1 MALLSETD
9 LVYLFAGLLAVASVL
24 LLFVPF
30 LRRTWIFAATPIGFA
45 IVVGPIVLLSVGA
58 IALVFLAIS
67 DPAYF
72 VPVVAVTV
80 VLRLISPLFLY
91 RRMREWFEE
100 KRGWAE
106 LRLLILAGFLV
117 LAGYLVYESVLLAA
131 GPRSPGL
138 AALSGSLV
146 MALGASVG
154 FVRFA
159 LRARPQERASLW
171 PLWLAAILFSA
182 AFIVVAPYA
191 FPAFAIV
198 YAISG
203 VAGWALGAVALW
215 YDW

>member
-1 MALLSETD
+1 MAVLSETD
-9 LVYLFAGLLAVASVL
+9 LVYLFAGLLAVGAVL
-24 LLFVPF
+24 LLFVPL
-30 LRRTWIFAATPIGFA
+30 LRRAWVFAATPLGFA
-45 IVVGPIVLLSVGA
+45 FVVGPILLLSVGA
-58 IALVFLAIS
+58 IALVVLAIS
-67 DPAYF
+67 DPVYF
-72 VPVVAVTV
+72 LPVVTVTV
-80 VLRLISPLFLY
+80 VLRIASPTFVY
-91 RRMREWFEE
+91 RRMREWFEA

-106 LRLLILAGFLV
+106 LRLLVLAAFLG
-117 LAGYLVYESVLLAA
+117 LAGYLVYELVLVAA
-131 GPRSPGL
+131 APRSPGL

-146 MALGASVG
+146 MALGASVA

-198 YAISG
+198 YAASG